1 MSLDTIKKDDCP
13 QIIMPEEKWNPN
25 DRDFVAEK
33 TSLTDKELDDAS
45 DESKAG
51 IVLSNTGRDAAVDE
65 DSASAAG
72 RVLKGEG
79 TEEDI
84 EKVDKVVYDIEKN
97 DDAKEKEKKGN

>member
-13 QIIMPEEKWNPN
+13 QIIMPEEKWDPN
-25 DRDFVAEK
+25 VAEK

-45 DESKAG
+45 DKSKAG

-84 EKVDKVVYDIEKN
+84 VKVDEVVYDIEKN
-97 DDAKEKEKKGN
+97 DDAKGKEKKGN

>member
-1 MSLDTIKKDDCP
+1 VSLDTIKKDDCT
-13 QIIMPEEKWNPN
+13 QIIMPEEKWDTN
-25 DRDFVAEK
+25 VAEK